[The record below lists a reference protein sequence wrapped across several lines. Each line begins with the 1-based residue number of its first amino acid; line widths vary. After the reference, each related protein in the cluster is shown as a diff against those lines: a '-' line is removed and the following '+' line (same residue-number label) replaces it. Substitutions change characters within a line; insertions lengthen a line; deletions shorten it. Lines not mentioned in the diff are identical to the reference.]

1 MRRTKKPQKIKKVT
15 TQDLKTKFRRSK
27 AWKDFRQ
34 KIKKIQK
41 TDPITGKPLAT
52 TYNLHHKDLDS
63 NHYTDISDQTHFI
76 GLNSQSHDVVHY
88 FYGDSGKKKNWR
100 KMVLALIQILKEM
113 EKINGGKR

>member
-34 KIKKIQK
+34 KIQK

-113 EKINGGKR
+113 ERINEGKQ